1 MPNDT
6 LFYKIMSS
14 IKTKHNLPKEIPIP
28 EKEIPDLLPNVEIP
42 EEIPLNSEK
51 EESPDCK
58 LISWYTLFT
67 VVAVIGFTRYVRR
80 RR

>member
-1 MPNDT
+1 MPNNT

-14 IKTKHNLPKEIPIP
+14 IKAKHNLPKEIPKTP
-28 EKEIPDLLPNVEIP
+28 EEESPKTPKKEIP
-42 EEIPLNSEK
+42 EESPK
-51 EESPDCK
+51 TPDCK
-58 LISWYTLFT
+58 LISWYTLFA